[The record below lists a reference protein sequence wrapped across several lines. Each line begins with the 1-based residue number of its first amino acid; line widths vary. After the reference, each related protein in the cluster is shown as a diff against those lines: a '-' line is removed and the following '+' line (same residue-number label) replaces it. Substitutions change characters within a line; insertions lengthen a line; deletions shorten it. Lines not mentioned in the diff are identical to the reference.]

1 MGDIIPNQLF
11 VAGYSRNKVQD
22 EKDVRDIFKKYG
34 TVKEVAYKGSYSF
47 VTFNNEQEAQEA
59 LKGTNGQTYNGQ
71 KLKVDVVDNRK
82 GRKTGPNEEDKC
94 FKCNKG
100 GLVIVQISNHLDVV
114 EDDPILDQSAV
125 IEDLNQDHIL
135 LIHHP
140 DLEEEDIK
148 TKERDIAEALEEIN
162 ESEKEVLHQRDHLLI
177 QLHPKDRI
185 QTQNL
190 DKEWEKKTHFITKEI
205 QTIN

>member
-1 MGDIIPNQLF
+1 M
-11 VAGYSRNKVQD
+11 
-22 EKDVRDIFKKYG
+22 
-34 TVKEVAYKGSYSF
+34 VKILIKF
-47 VTFNNEQEAQEA
+47 
-59 LKGTNGQTYNGQ
+59 L
-71 KLKVDVVDNRK
+71 
-82 GRKTGPNEEDKC
+82 
-94 FKCNKG
+94 
-100 GLVIVQISNHLDVV
+100 GLVIVQLLNHLDVA
-114 EDDPILDQSAV
+114 EDDQIQDQSIKIFKILGAV

-205 QTIN
+205 